1 MALSLSSGAVC
12 TAKHRKNSKL
22 KLYNQFLFCNTFLP
36 LVRYLH
42 SGQEDMFIDKKPC
55 FLDKKTGRHDVRVR
69 DEEYRI
75 YFAITDLSDSSEAT
89 PLREQF
95 SERSTNSVI
104 VSFLTLSTYT
114 K

>member
-1 MALSLSSGAVC
+1 MITCYDIEQTRQTWEAMASRRSPAP
-12 TAKHRKNSKL
+12 
-22 KLYNQFLFCNTFLP
+22 TFRQRVQHIVLTRSH
-36 LVRYLH
+36 VFR
-42 SGQEDMFIDKKPC
+42 QEDKKPC

-75 YFAITDLSDSSEAT
+75 YFAITDLADSSEAP

-104 VSFLTLSTYT
+104 LISDFVHVH
-114 K
+114 KI